1 MMIFVFVVFWLV
13 LVGFWLVVWVIV
25 DIFMLYERLEL
36 NERFDE
42 EDLERVVL
50 LVFWLFVFFILVE
63 LFWLLFLF
71 ICEGILL
78 FKFGLGDDNFLF
90 LELCLFLWVFFKFF
104 LMVFVCWI
112 GCCSF
117 FFFMFDFLVVFMLLF
132 CDGLE
137 LILLELEL
145 LVFFWCCFNEILF
158 FEFVLIWFMSWED
171 CKVFCLFIFF
181 MVFLFFLLEF
191 IMFFILICF
200 KFLSFDWIELL
211 FLLEL
216 VWKFMFD
223 FWCVV
228 FLLKGLLKIEYLY
241 KKINVF
247 KRVLYVY

>member
-1 MMIFVFVVFWLV
+1 MMIFVFFVFWLV
-13 LVGFWLVVWVIV
+13 LIGFWLVVWVIV

-117 FFFMFDFLVVFMLLF
+117 FFFYVWFFGCIYVIVLWWFGVNIVGIGIVGFFLVLF
-132 CDGLE
+132 
-137 LILLELEL
+137 
-145 LVFFWCCFNEILF
+145 
-158 FEFVLIWFMSWED
+158 
-171 CKVFCLFIFF
+171 
-181 MVFLFFLLEF
+181 
-191 IMFFILICF
+191 
-200 KFLSFDWIELL
+200 
-211 FLLEL
+211 
-216 VWKFMFD
+216 
-223 FWCVV
+223 
-228 FLLKGLLKIEYLY
+228 
-241 KKINVF
+241 
-247 KRVLYVY
+247 